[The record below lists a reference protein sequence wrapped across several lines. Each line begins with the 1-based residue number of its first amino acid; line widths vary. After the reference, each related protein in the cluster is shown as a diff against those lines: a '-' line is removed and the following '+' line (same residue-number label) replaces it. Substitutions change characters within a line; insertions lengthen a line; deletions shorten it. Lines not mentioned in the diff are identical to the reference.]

1 MTTELKN
8 AILKQIG
15 ISETEFKE
23 NIQDYFD
30 ARNGISGFTY
40 YSDTHEF
47 SMENQELINDLLDE
61 YSDELGMSS
70 YELITSFNMLK
81 NNLNF
86 QDKKDIHAFLS
97 NNTNIEQGQI
107 TNTLAWFC
115 VEQLA
120 FELDQ

>member
-47 SMENQELINDLLDE
+47 AMENQELINDLLEE

-81 NNLNF
+81 DNLNF

-107 TNTLAWFC
+107 TNILSWFC

>member
-61 YSDELGMSS
+61 YSHELGMSS